1 MLTGFCG
8 LVVPSFLETIW
19 IRLGGP
25 GCWVCVGLSSLTDSR
40 HSDYLYTVC
49 PVSAGLS
56 SYRFRYSDYRK
67 TVCPRMCLAILWQIL
82 IFTQCAQVCAGLSFR
97 RRQCARVCVGL
108 SYERFRHSDYRIA
121 GKSALP
127 GNINLSHFILWNCI
141 MIKQSWSVQYQ
152 LATHKFWVIKMKH
165 TRGKESTTTQMFFF
179 ISYLV

>member
-1 MLTGFCG
+1 MNKSWRTRMLG
-8 LVVPSFLETIW
+8 
-19 IRLGGP
+19 
-25 GCWVCVGLSSLTDSR
+25 VCRAILPDRFR

-49 PVSAGLS
+49 PVCAGLS
-56 SYRFRYSDYRK
+56 SYKFRYSDYRK

-82 IFTQCAQVCAGLSFR
+82 IFTQCAQVCAGLS
-97 RRQCARVCVGL
+97 
-108 SYERFRHSDYRIA
+108 YDRFRDWDYRIA

-179 ISYLV
+179 FVFHILYSWLQIHYLIYLSW

>member
-1 MLTGFCG
+1 MLG
-8 LVVPSFLETIW
+8 
-19 IRLGGP
+19 
-25 GCWVCVGLSSLTDSR
+25 VCRAILPDRFR
-40 HSDYLYTVC
+40 HSDYLYTMC
-49 PVSAGLS
+49 PVCAGLS
-56 SYRFRYSDYRK
+56 SYKFRYSDYRK

-82 IFTQCAQVCAGLSFR
+82 IFTQCAHVCAGLSFR

-108 SYERFRHSDYRIA
+108 SYDRFRHSDYRIA

-179 ISYLV
+179 ISYLVQLITDPLSHLLVLVANRPS